1 MSKDGSRIEAA
12 EAGVHTEIEEHA
24 RHDHVDAPD
33 ALPGAHHAAHDDDH
47 GSHGGHGADP
57 NEGVLRGTPPTPAWV
72 WTAAL
77 IGLVTALLCV
87 WLAVRIG

>member
-1 MSKDGSRIEAA
+1 VSSDGSHSEA
-12 EAGVHTEIEEHA
+12 VHALEHA
-24 RHDHVDAPD
+24 E
-33 ALPGAHHAAHDDDH
+33 DDDH

>member
-1 MSKDGSRIEAA
+1 VTKDGSRIEAA
-12 EAGVHTEIEEHA
+12 EAGVHTEQEEHA
-24 RHDHVDAPD
+24 AHPHVDAVD
-33 ALPGAHHAAHDDDH
+33 AIAVAHHDDDR